1 MKILIIYKSI
11 TGFTKQYATWLS
23 RELNCEL
30 EEIRN
35 LKKISFNNYDLIIF
49 GTRIH
54 AGRIDGLNK
63 IKKLNLDS
71 KLIIFTTGATPKET
85 NSIKEV
91 WHHNLTTNELQVIKH
106 FYFPAGINYE
116 KMPLLDKMLMKFA
129 TSMLE
134 KKENKSS
141 EEIGMANSLKK
152 SYDISNQKYLKPLL
166 NYLKSL

>member
-85 NSIKEV
+85 NSIK
-91 WHHNLTTNELQVIKH
+91 
-106 FYFPAGINYE
+106 
-116 KMPLLDKMLMKFA
+116 
-129 TSMLE
+129 
-134 KKENKSS
+134 
-141 EEIGMANSLKK
+141 
-152 SYDISNQKYLKPLL
+152 
-166 NYLKSL
+166 